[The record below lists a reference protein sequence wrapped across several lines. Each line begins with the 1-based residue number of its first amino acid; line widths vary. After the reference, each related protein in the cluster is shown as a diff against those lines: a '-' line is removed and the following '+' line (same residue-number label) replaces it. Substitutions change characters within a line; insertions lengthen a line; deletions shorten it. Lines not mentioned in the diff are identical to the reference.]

1 MARYLLVA
9 HQTADSLELR
19 AAVRRLAASDRE
31 ASFVLLIPATPV
43 EHLVGWTEGET
54 RTVAQRAGEL
64 ARQAFS
70 ADGIELE
77 AVLVGDANPSFAVED
92 AFNESTYDQVVVSTL
107 AAKASRWLKMDV
119 VKHLRR
125 VLSVPVVHIEG
136 S

>member
-19 AAVRRLAASDRE
+19 SAVRQLAASDKQ

-43 EHLVGWTEGET
+43 EHLAGWTEGES
-54 RTVAQRAGEL
+54 RTMAERAGER

-77 AVLVGDANPSFAVED
+77 EVLVGDANPSFAVED
-92 AFNESTYDQVVVSTL
+92 ALNESTYDQVIVSTL
-107 AAKASRWLKMDV
+107 TTKASRWLKMDV
-119 VKHLRR
+119 VSHLRK
-125 VLSVPVVHIEG
+125 VLSVPVIHVQG